1 MNSTNKLCVEVLWMG
16 HVALHYFGLPKNMT
30 ETKKRANKG
39 RRSEGGHWLISVGCE
54 LLYSISMVAVAKTL
68 PFYSSWPFLH
78 TVVAYSKAEE
88 IERRWKVY
96 MRITAVQMSRVSGEW
111 KRKKCKGVWRISC
124 WLYLTL
130 GTKAQQID
138 F

>member
-1 MNSTNKLCVEVLWMG
+1 MNSTNKLCVEVIWIG
-16 HVALHYFGLPKNMT
+16 CVALHYFGLPKNMT
-30 ETKKRANKG
+30 ETKKRASKR
-39 RRSEGGHWLISVGCE
+39 RRSEGGHWLISLGCE
-54 LLYSISMVAVAKTL
+54 RLYSISMVAVAKTL

-96 MRITAVQMSRVSGEW
+96 MRITAVQMNKISGERR
-111 KRKKCKGVWRISC
+111 RKKCKGVWRISC
-124 WLYLTL
+124 SLYLTL
-130 GTKAQQID
+130 GTRAQRIN